1 MAPAKTLADMAAR
14 WEKHGGAGAG
24 PGAAGNGRHVD
35 EEHDAYDEYDGDD
48 HDVPTCACCRGDAR
62 LRGGPF
68 QLGGRGGSHSR
79 RGGAA
84 GGGGAVSRPR
94 GKAGAPPQRVLSAS
108 LRAEFQERLEERL
121 SADLGLPKSAAR
133 QSLQLCQRLLGICW
147 SDDPAVAA
155 AAAEQQA
162 AGASAGAPGDSQ
174 AMPSGS
180 AASGGEKQVQ
190 PAGAFSVGELLV
202 GRTRCACCTG
212 RVRRRSRGSW
222 RRPAPVALGT
232 PEATLCV
239 PPSLRGARKHSTQL
253 LLCHVRAAPRAARTQ
268 RVSPARQDRRELTLP
283 RSRPLLCP
291 PPHSGPPS
299 QAGGQPRRSVARCSH
314 DAG

>member
-14 WEKHGGAGAG
+14 WEKQAGAGAG
-24 PGAAGNGRHVD
+24 AGAAGNGRHVD

-68 QLGGRGGSHSR
+68 QLGGRGGGHSR

-174 AMPSGS
+174 ALPTGS

-202 GRTRCACCTG
+202 GRTRCTCCTG

-222 RRPAPVALGT
+222 RRPIPCCLGN
-232 PEATLCV
+232 PRGDSVCSSL
-239 PPSLRGARKHSTQL
+239 SLRGAETQ
-253 LLCHVRAAPRAARTQ
+253 HTAAPVPRAR
-268 RVSPARQDRRELTLP
+268 SPARCTHAACLPSAPRPQGVDTPTLP
-283 RSRPLLCP
+283 PLP
-291 PPHSGPPS
+291 SSPPHSGPPS
-299 QAGGQPRRSVARCSH
+299 QAGG
-314 DAG
+314 